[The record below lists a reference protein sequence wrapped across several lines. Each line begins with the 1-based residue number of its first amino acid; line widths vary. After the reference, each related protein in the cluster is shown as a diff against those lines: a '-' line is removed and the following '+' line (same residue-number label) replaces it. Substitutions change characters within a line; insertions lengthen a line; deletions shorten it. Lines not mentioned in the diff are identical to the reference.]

1 MKRKSQRQP
10 VAKKLNRKN
19 VEDTILIYLK
29 GGIAT
34 ADVEFGEVDVKFRDR
49 GLFHRSQKS
58 FRVFILGGINYTQAS
73 SDEKKMTI
81 TYLFH

>member
-1 MKRKSQRQP
+1 MKHKTKLP
-10 VAKKLNRKN
+10 VTKKLNRKK
-19 VEDTILIYLK
+19 VEDGVLVYLK

-34 ADVEFGEVDVKFRDR
+34 VDVEFGEVEVKFRDR
-49 GLFHRSQKS
+49 GLFHRCQKS
-58 FRVFILGGINYTQAS
+58 FRVFIMNDVHYTQAS